1 MMEQVL
7 LDSTI
12 ATLAVRRD
20 PAVLARLAIA
30 LDVFVPEIVYGE
42 MFYGAYRHARL
53 HASTKFLDLAEL
65 FVAQRQFK
73 LLPAD
78 IETARIYG
86 AIRAELDA
94 NAQPIQ
100 SNDIWIAALARQ
112 FDLTLLTRDG
122 DFARVS
128 GLRFELL

>member
-1 MMEQVL
+1 MKEEVL

-12 ATLAVRRD
+12 ATLAARRD
-20 PAVLARLAIA
+20 PILLIRLARA
-30 LDVFVPEIVYGE
+30 LDVLVPEVVYGE

-53 HASTKFLDLAEL
+53 HASTKFLDLTEL
-65 FVAQRQFK
+65 FVSRRQFK

-78 IETARIYG
+78 LDTARIYG

-94 NAQPIQ
+94 RGQMIQ
-100 SNDIWIAALARQ
+100 SNDIWIAALTRQ
-112 FDLTLLTRDG
+112 HDLTLLTRDG

-128 GLRFELL
+128 DLSFELV

>member
-1 MMEQVL
+1 MKEQVL
-7 LDSTI
+7 LDSSI
-12 ATLAVRRD
+12 ATLAARRD
-20 PAVLARLAIA
+20 PIVLARLSLA
-30 LDVFVPEIVYGE
+30 LDVLVPEVVYGE

-65 FVAQRQFK
+65 FVSQRQFK
-73 LLPAD
+73 LLRAN
-78 IETARIYG
+78 INSARICG

-94 NAQPIQ
+94 KAQPIQ

-112 FDLTLLTRDG
+112 FSLTLLTRDG

-128 GLRFELL
+128 GLT